1 MSTTSPASTPASAAT
16 PAAELLV
23 VAATAPLAATILNIV
38 SGTDVTTIGPS
49 DTLAPD
55 CITAATLDRSP
66 GAYRPVFV
74 AASTDSIEE
83 TGPILAPLRCGLAA
97 NHVAISLCDP
107 DHDVDIVWGHAFNA
121 GLLTPTPTGEPPL
134 AQQLT
139 QATGHLTAVAPLRIV
154 REGPD
159 ALAASLAFDAVTD
172 HAFTLIDGA
181 DKRDLTTIARTIAY
195 RPLNVGTPS
204 LLRAL
209 LRERLA
215 RPAGNRSGQGTTRG
229 PVPSGAT

>member
-1 MSTTSPASTPASAAT
+1 MSAPSPTSTAATTAT
-16 PAAELLV
+16 PATELLV
-23 VAATAPLAATILNIV
+23 VAATTPLAATIHDIV

-49 DTLAPD
+49 DSLATD
-55 CITAATLDRSP
+55 CITAATFDRSP
-66 GAYRPVFV
+66 GTYRPVFV
-74 AASTDSIEE
+74 AASTNSIEE
-83 TGPILAPLRCGLAA
+83 IGPILAPLRCGLAT

-107 DHDVDIVWGHAFNA
+107 DRDIDIVWGHAFNA

-172 HAFTLIDGA
+172 HPFTLIDSA
-181 DKRDLTTIARTIAY
+181 NKRDLTTIARTIAY

-215 RPAGNRSGQGTTRG
+215 RPAENRTVQGTTHG
-229 PVPSGAT
+229 PAPSGAT

>member
-1 MSTTSPASTPASAAT
+1 MSTTSPTSTAAT
-16 PAAELLV
+16 TATTAAELLV
-23 VAATAPLAATILNIV
+23 VAATAPLAATIHDIV

-49 DTLAPD
+49 DTLATD

-107 DHDVDIVWGHAFNA
+107 DHDVDIVWGLAFNA
-121 GLLTPTPTGEPPL
+121 GLLTSTPTGEPPL

-159 ALAASLAFDAVTD
+159 ALAASLTFDAVTD

-181 DKRDLTTIARTIAY
+181 DKRDLTTIARTIAH

-215 RPAGNRSGQGTTRG
+215 LPAGNRSGQVTTRG
-229 PVPSGAT
+229 PRPSGAT